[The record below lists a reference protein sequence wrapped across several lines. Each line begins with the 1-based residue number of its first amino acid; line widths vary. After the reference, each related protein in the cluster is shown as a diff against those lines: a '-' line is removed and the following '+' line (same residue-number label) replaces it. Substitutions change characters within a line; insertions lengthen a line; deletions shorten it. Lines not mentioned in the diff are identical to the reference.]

1 MKKYKLET
9 ANGKKYKYVSFS
21 VDYSR
26 PEEYL
31 SDIERELARKKF
43 EGAILFDL
51 LLCNGFN
58 SQRYVAS
65 YFNGKH
71 FQAESFI
78 TLRDTDLD
86 NEIKQFTFK
95 FYASKNELLEKSDL
109 LSKAQKFLVKKMTI
123 Q

>member
-9 ANGKKYKYVSFS
+9 VNGNKFKYVSFS

-31 SDIERELARKKF
+31 ADIERELSRKKF
-43 EGAILFDL
+43 EGSILFDL

-58 SQRYVAS
+58 SQRYVTS
-65 YFNGKH
+65 YFDGKN
-71 FQAESFI
+71 FQLESFSE
-78 TLRDTDLD
+78 LGDTDLD
-86 NEIKQFTFK
+86 NDIKQFTFK
-95 FYASKNELLEKSDL
+95 FYASKNELLEQSNL
-109 LSKAQKFLVKKMTI
+109 LSKAQKFLVRKMY